1 MNYSQEELQR
11 LQDALYQTLAEVDRI
26 CRKHGIR
33 YFVTGGT
40 AIGAYFWGKILPWD
54 DDVDVGMMRPDYERF
69 AKVAQQE
76 MGDRFFLQ
84 SPETEPHTPFYFM
97 KVRMNGSRFSESA
110 FRHIDMHQGIYVD
123 IFPFDRIPRRRWL
136 QRLQQKTVF
145 ALNGLFI
152 ATEIWQWKHFG
163 KCDIPEPRK
172 RGWLPCLVTRLLIT
186 ILPKR
191 TIYNIMY
198 RVQTAFNRGKEQ
210 GARSKEQGARGK
222 RIQDARGKEQ
232 GARGKR
238 MQDARGKEQVKN
250 VITRSE
256 YLPVAD
262 IVEAQTVALG
272 PLQVSAPRDLLLY
285 LTNHY
290 GQVRKD
296 IPDEMKVS
304 HRPAE
309 LVFPRQQQ
317 EANS

>member
-97 KVRMNGSRFSESA
+97 KVRMNGSRFSEST

-186 ILPKR
+186 LLPKR

-210 GARSKEQGARGK
+210 GAR
-222 RIQDARGKEQ
+222 GKEQ
-232 GARGKR
+232 GARGKE
-238 MQDARGKEQVKN
+238 QGARGKEQVKN

-309 LVFPRQQQ
+309 LVFPDNNKKQTA
-317 EANS
+317 EE